1 MRKPLLKARQL
12 LLLAYL
18 LTAVLWVVR
27 CLVGC
32 GVMLNYKLQ
41 GKMPQTHVD
50 AAELVTE
57 SFAPYSSN
65 EWWTPPDNDP
75 AWYLSTDS
83 DPHIYWQGQGYIET
97 VVLDAAHRLPP
108 GGVALYY
115 LKPGQT
121 DYTEAQKVYA
131 KVTAPGVYTFD
142 LGGQWVTGL
151 RIDPDSVGGVPTLF
165 TGIDLNP
172 LRPWYTRFVP
182 TAGWWLVLAFVPAVA
197 GFWCGILFLLLLDHI
212 IPHLHRNSQRAEGP
226 RSQLKRTTML
236 VLAVTL
242 HNIPEGMAVGVVYA
256 GYLAGNTQISAA
268 AAMALSLGIAI
279 QNFPEG
285 AIISMPLRAE
295 GTGKP
300 KAFLGGV
307 LSGIVE
313 PIGAILTILAAGLI
327 VPALP
332 YLLSF
337 AAGAMLYVV
346 VEELIPEM
354 SQGEHSDVGTI
365 FFAVGFSVMMMLDVA
380 LG

>member
-18 LTAVLWVVR
+18 LAAVLWVVR

-65 EWWTPPDNDP
+65 EWWTPPDDDQ

-165 TGIDLNP
+165 TGIDLI
-172 LRPWYTRFVP
+172 YKKGTEDSIGTV
-182 TAGWWLVLAFVPAVA
+182 TTEAKSIEAG
-197 GFWCGILFLLLLDHI
+197 
-212 IPHLHRNSQRAEGP
+212 QRADIEATLPANKPALWSTENPNLYTVKTEVKVGDTVVDTYETEYGFRYTEQNGSTGFKLNGEP
-226 RSQLKRTTML
+226 MKLK
-236 VLAVTL
+236 
-242 HNIPEGMAVGVVYA
+242 GVCMHHDQ
-256 GYLAGNTQISAA
+256 G
-268 AAMALSLGIAI
+268 SLGAEANRRAI
-279 QNFPEG
+279 ERQVEILQEMGCNSIRVTHNPAADEL
-285 AIISMPLRAE
+285 IIQTC
-295 GTGKP
+295 TGKFD
-300 KAFLGGV
+300 KKV
-307 LSGIVE
+307 
-313 PIGAILTILAAGLI
+313 
-327 VPALP
+327 
-332 YLLSF
+332 
-337 AAGAMLYVV
+337 
-346 VEELIPEM
+346 
-354 SQGEHSDVGTI
+354 GEKER
-365 FFAVGFSVMMMLDVA
+365 
-380 LG
+380 